1 MSKIDSE
8 NQTGDGGVRENRLDL
23 DSVFTFD
30 IPSDSS
36 EASKLKFFK
45 GKKGSSGKMEGG
57 SSEVTFLFQ
66 FGLVRDSATVDTS
79 LLTLKTLKEEAC
91 RFIMDK
97 VSKNTNIQTYNHKV
111 FISHNIHSQCIYV
124 RMMEGKT

>member
-1 MSKIDSE
+1 MSRIDSE
-8 NQTGDGGVRENRLDL
+8 NQTGEGGVRENRLDL

-30 IPSDSS
+30 IPSDPS

-45 GKKGSSGKMEGG
+45 GKKGGGSSGKMEGG

-97 VSKNTNIQTYNHKV
+97 VSQKKRMHINTTITCYVH
-111 FISHNIHSQCIYV
+111 IS
-124 RMMEGKT
+124 

>member
-1 MSKIDSE
+1 MSRIDSE

-30 IPSDSS
+30 IPSDPS

-45 GKKGSSGKMEGG
+45 GKKSSSGKMEGG
-57 SSEVTFLFQ
+57 NEVTFLFQ

-97 VSKNTNIQTYNHKV
+97 VSKIR
-111 FISHNIHSQCIYV
+111 I
-124 RMMEGKT
+124 